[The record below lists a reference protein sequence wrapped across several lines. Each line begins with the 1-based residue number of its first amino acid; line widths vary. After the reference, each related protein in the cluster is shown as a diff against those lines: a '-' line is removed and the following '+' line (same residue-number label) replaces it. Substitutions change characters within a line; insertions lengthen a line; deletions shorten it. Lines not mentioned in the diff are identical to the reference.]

1 MVKAGL
7 CQLSYGYLRL
17 LDKTVRLKTEFPAEM
32 DRGMVAGF
40 WHEDSL
46 IMNLVLQRLAADRD
60 ISVIVTADERGDYI
74 ESLLTRCRGTA
85 IRLPD
90 GAGSLR
96 FMKDV
101 VSEAKKAETSI
112 AAAMDGPL
120 GPRRIPKS
128 LVFYLSEEGQKEF
141 VVFRAGYSRAF
152 SIKKRWDH
160 YKIPLPFTT
169 ITVTAEKFGIVDRK
183 SGEGKKLKNTLQSG
197 I

>member
-1 MVKAGL
+1 MRNPVVKAGL

-46 IMNLVLQRLAADRD
+46 IMNLVLQRLAADR
-60 ISVIVTADERGDYI
+60 
-74 ESLLTRCRGTA
+74 
-85 IRLPD
+85 
-90 GAGSLR
+90 
-96 FMKDV
+96 
-101 VSEAKKAETSI
+101 
-112 AAAMDGPL
+112 
-120 GPRRIPKS
+120 
-128 LVFYLSEEGQKEF
+128 
-141 VVFRAGYSRAF
+141 AGYSRAF

-183 SGEGKKLKNTLQSG
+183 SGEGKKPKNTLQSG